1 LGRCYRQK
9 GQYEDAL
16 AAFAKGLGRSPDSLA
31 NLLGLAEVN
40 ILLNRQDEA
49 KAAAKRV
56 LEIDPSYSVER
67 ASKTWPYKNQADTKL
82 VADALRK
89 AGLPE

>member
-1 LGRCYRQK
+1 
-9 GQYEDAL
+9 
-16 AAFAKGLGRSPDSLA
+16 
-31 NLLGLAEVN
+31 LAEVN

-56 LEIDPSYSVER
+56 LEIDPSYSVGR
-67 ASKTWPYKNQADTKL
+67 ASKTWPYKNQADTKI